1 MLDSCIKLYLY
12 QISSYWNMKSS
23 EWIYWIHFKEV
34 GRPLSHRNQSINLQS
49 KSMDWFLYDN
59 GLRHEKCK
67 IMCLLCYSAD
77 SKWYINWLREKYF
90 EKCQVKILFK
100 WWKLDIK
107 WIGNE
112 KIGGDLKMLTYLIPV
127 LLQSIWFYK

>member
-1 MLDSCIKLYLY
+1 MLNSCINLNLY
-12 QISSYWNMKSS
+12 QISSCWNMKSS
-23 EWIYWIHFKEV
+23 EWIYRIHFKEV

-90 EKCQVKILFK
+90 EKCQVEILFK

-127 LLQSIWFYK
+127 FLQIIWFYK